1 MYGERRAART
11 VARKEPTDDMRR
23 TGIAAMIQAGT
34 IVRHPKFGEGEVL
47 AIRGMGDGA
56 TCDITFRGV
65 GTKTLMLR
73 FAPLE
78 ILRN

>member
-1 MYGERRAART
+1 AGRT
-11 VARKEPTDDMRR
+11 VARKEAPAEPRR
-23 TGIAAMIQAGT
+23 SGMAAMIQAGT
-34 IVRHPKFGEGEVL
+34 IVRHPKFGEGEVI

-56 TCDITFRGV
+56 TCDVNFRSV